1 MRSYSLTSL
10 SDAALLRDLAALIAH
25 DRVTMAAILAHIA
38 EVDAR
43 RLYVPAGY
51 PSMHAYC
58 VGELRLSEDAAFRR
72 IRAARAGR
80 EFPTLFAGLAQGR
93 INLAGICLLAPH
105 LTRENA
111 GELIEAATHRR
122 KAEIEEMLARR
133 LPSSEVSASL
143 QAVPAMASELPQLV
157 PGRVGTVAVVSV
169 GNLDEHSPANV
180 DASPVEAAPPSF
192 ENFLLKLTI
201 GKSTREKLR
210 YAQALLS
217 HAIPTGD
224 VAQVLDRALDALIVE
239 LEKRKLGTGIRRQP
253 RQHSRPRL
261 PSRRDATGRS
271 RYIPAWVRRAVWER
285 DRGQCTFVSAAGH
298 RCESRR
304 FLEFDHID
312 PVARGGRE
320 ARRAAGEARGRVP
333 CNMPRGMLERTDTR
347 ERTALEKERAA
358 GEHLRDV
365 LAGLHNLGCRA
376 DQARR
381 AAAIAANL
389 QGATLEER
397 MRAALTS
404 LGRR

>member
-1 MRSYSLTSL
+1 
-10 SDAALLRDLAALIAH
+10 
-25 DRVTMAAILAHIA
+25 
-38 EVDAR
+38 
-43 RLYVPAGY
+43 
-51 PSMHAYC
+51 MHAYC

-80 EFPTLFAGLAQGR
+80 EFPNLFAGLAQGR
-93 INLAGICLLAPH
+93 IHLAAICLLAPH

-122 KAEIEEMLARR
+122 KAEIEEMLARC

-143 QAVPAMASELPQLV
+143 QAVPAMASEPPQLV
-157 PGRVGTVAVVSV
+157 PGRVGTVAAVSV
-169 GNLDEHSPANV
+169 SNPDEHSPAIV
-180 DASPVEAAPPSF
+180 STSPVEVASPSF
-192 ENFLLKLTI
+192 EHFLLKLTI
-201 GKSTREKLR
+201 GKRTREKLR

-217 HAIPTGD
+217 HAVPSGD

-239 LEKRKLGTGIRRQP
+239 LEKRKLGTGTRRQP

-261 PSRRDATGRS
+261 HSRRDATGRS
-271 RYIPAWVRRAVWER
+271 RYIPARVRRAVWER
-285 DRGQCTFVSAAGH
+285 DRGQCSFVSAAGH

-312 PVARGGRE
+312 PVARGGRSTVEGIRLRCRAHNQYEAERTFGAGFMAKKRHE
-320 ARRAAGEARGRVP
+320 ARGAAGEARGRVP
-333 CNMPRGMLERTDTR
+333 CNMPRGMLKGTDAR

-358 GEHLRDV
+358 REQVRDV

-389 QGATLEER
+389 QGATLEEQ